1 MNAAF
6 TRRLEALEKRLL
18 PTQDCNRPARETES
32 SVSLLE
38 RLEAGRRRV
47 AGGAEGCRHR
57 LKSSRAMLKRGVERL
72 SKSCTPGATDQQWPI
87 RRWWRRAACPPGF
100 HNRRHREHTDTF
112 RR

>member
-47 AGGAEGCRHR
+47 AEARGPPRVAASAEVEPRD
-57 LKSSRAMLKRGVERL
+57 AQAGVERL
-72 SKSCTPGATDQQWPI
+72 SKSCMPGATDQHWPI
-87 RRWWRRAACPPGF
+87 SRWWRRAARPP
-100 HNRRHREHTDTF
+100 RRSRIERT
-112 RR
+112 

>member
-18 PTQDCNRPARETES
+18 PTQDCDRPARETES

-47 AGGAEGCRHR
+47 AEARGRRGLPHR
-57 LKSSRAMLKRGVERL
+57 LKSSRAMLRRGVERL
-72 SKSCTPGATDQQWPI
+72 SKSCMPGATDQHWPI
-87 RRWWRRAACPPGF
+87 SRWWRRAARPP
-100 HNRRHREHTDTF
+100 RRSRIERT
-112 RR
+112 